1 MTRGLTDLIGV
12 IGLKAAVY
20 KMVEENSRWG
30 ANSYFYSLEPG
41 AQSQKK
47 SLYYLQSIANSPQP
61 FFTSVGRYYVCRTHQ
76 NTRTYLEANQS

>member
-47 SLYYLQSIANSPQP
+47 SLYNLLSIAYSPQP
-61 FFTSVGRYYVCRTHQ
+61 FFPSVG
-76 NTRTYLEANQS
+76 TYNPKCTCL